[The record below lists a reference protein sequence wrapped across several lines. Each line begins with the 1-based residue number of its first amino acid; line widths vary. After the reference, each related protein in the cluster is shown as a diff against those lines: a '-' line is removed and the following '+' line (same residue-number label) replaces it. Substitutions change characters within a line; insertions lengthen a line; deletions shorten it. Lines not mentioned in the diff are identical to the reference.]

1 MLLEGTKAPDFT
13 LEDQDGNSI
22 SLSDFAGQNIL
33 LWFYPKASTPGWT
46 TEGQELRD
54 EFQNFQDKNTI
65 ILGMSADSV
74 KSQKNFCEKQNFP
87 FSLVSDPDKSTI
99 RKYEAIGM
107 KKMYGREY
115 EGIFRISY
123 LINTDGRI
131 KKAYEKV
138 KPKDHAKEV
147 LNDLDWT
154 NVKNK

>member
-13 LEDQDGNSI
+13 LDDQDGNSI
-22 SLSDFAGQNIL
+22 SLSDFVGQNIL

-123 LINTDGRI
+123 LINTDGI
-131 KKAYEKV
+131 IQKVYEKV

-147 LNDLDWT
+147 LNDLDWIS
-154 NVKNK
+154 

>member
-1 MLLEGTKAPDFT
+1 
-13 LEDQDGNSI
+13 
-22 SLSDFAGQNIL
+22 
-33 LWFYPKASTPGWT
+33 
-46 TEGQELRD
+46 
-54 EFQNFQDKNTI
+54 
-65 ILGMSADSV
+65 MSADSV

-123 LINTDGRI
+123 LINTNGII

-147 LNDLDWT
+147 LKDLD
-154 NVKNK
+154 

>member
-22 SLSDFAGQNIL
+22 SLSDFAGQNVL

-54 EFQNFQDKNTI
+54 EFQNFQDKNTV

-99 RKYEAIGM
+99 RKYQAIGM

-123 LINTDGRI
+123 LINTDGI
-131 KKAYEKV
+131 IQKVYEKV

-147 LNDLDWT
+147 LNDLDWII
-154 NVKNK
+154 

>member
-13 LEDQDGNSI
+13 LEDQDGNPI

-46 TEGQELRD
+46 TEGQGLRD
-54 EFQNFQDKNTI
+54 EFQNFKDKNTVI
-65 ILGMSADSV
+65 MGMSADSV
-74 KSQKNFCEKQNFP
+74 KSQKNFCEKQKFP
-87 FSLVSDPDKSTI
+87 FPLVSDSDKNVI

-115 EGIFRISY
+115 EGVFRISY
-123 LINTDGRI
+123 LINANGI
-131 KKAYEKV
+131 IQKVYEKV

-147 LNDLDWT
+147 LNDL
-154 NVKNK
+154 V

>member
-22 SLSDFAGQNIL
+22 SLSDFAGQNVL

-87 FSLVSDPDKSTI
+87 FSLLSDPDKSTI

-123 LINTDGRI
+123 LISKDGI
-131 KKAYEKV
+131 IQKAYEKV

-147 LNDLDWT
+147 LRDLD
-154 NVKNK
+154 